1 MSSMHV
7 TRILKQSPPTAPIG
21 KMFVCAVVIAAS
33 CHASAQAQN
42 MAGNRPEEKP
52 QGVGKIP
59 DPPAPVKVKIAA
71 VEGQQLWRVDLMQSP
86 MLPAPEVVR
95 LWSED
100 VLANVRIS
108 AKVLSLVADLDSHEF
123 GQRQNASA
131 RLADPTVTTE
141 EVFAILVRGN
151 LSDEQRERLLTVA
164 REKVLALP
172 RGALG
177 IRMQVSGNPDRPGVE
192 VQMLLPGMPAAS
204 VLKIGDRIESIDGK
218 PVKTSNDLVD
228 IIQSKLPGDSVKLSV
243 ARQERD
249 EREKPKLDGK
259 GGFIEEHVEVEVD
272 LTSATNLDK
281 FEAQFPTSS
290 RSMVL
295 ERRLLALREAEEKF
309 APATAKVPPIPT
321 TAAKPGKK
329 KTFGKQEADMSD
341 KAP

>member
-1 MSSMHV
+1 M
-7 TRILKQSPPTAPIG
+7 KQSAPIG
-21 KMFVCAVVIAAS
+21 KIFVCVVVLTAS
-33 CHASAQAQN
+33 CHAFAQAQN
-42 MAGNRPEEKP
+42 MTGRRPDEKG

-59 DPPAPVKVKIAA
+59 DPQDPVKVKIEAIG
-71 VEGQQLWRVDLMQSP
+71 GQQFWRGDIMQSP

-95 LWSED
+95 LWSEE

-123 GQRQNASA
+123 AQRQTASA
-131 RLADPTVTTE
+131 RLSDPTVTTE

-177 IRMQVSGNPDRPGVE
+177 IRMQVSGNPEKPGVE

-228 IIQSKLPGDSVKLSV
+228 IIQSKVPGDSVKLSV
-243 ARQERD
+243 ARQQRD

-259 GGFIEEHVEVEVD
+259 GGFVEEHVEVQVG

-281 FEAQFPTSS
+281 FEGQFSTSS

-309 APATAKVPPIPT
+309 APATAQVPLIPISD
-321 TAAKPGKK
+321 AKPAKK
-329 KTFGKQEADMSD
+329 KPVGKQEANMSD
-341 KAP
+341 KLP

>member
-1 MSSMHV
+1 MSSMHA
-7 TRILKQSPPTAPIG
+7 TRILKPSSPTALIG
-21 KMFVCAVVIAAS
+21 NIVACVLVIAAS
-33 CHASAQAQN
+33 CHAYAQAQN
-42 MAGNRPEEKP
+42 MTGRRPEEKG

-59 DPPAPVKVKIAA
+59 DPPVPVKVKIEP
-71 VEGQQLWRVDLMQSP
+71 VGGQQLWRGDIMQSQ
-86 MLPAPEVVR
+86 MVPAPEVVR

-123 GQRQNASA
+123 AQRQTASA

-228 IIQSKLPGDSVKLSV
+228 IIQSKVPGDSVKLSV
-243 ARQERD
+243 ARQQRD

-259 GGFIEEHVEVEVD
+259 GGFVEEHVEVEVD
-272 LTSATNLDK
+272 LTSATNLDQ
-281 FEAQFPTSS
+281 FEGQFPTQN

-309 APATAKVPPIPT
+309 APATAKVPSIPATNTNSGKMKPRGKLESET
-321 TAAKPGKK
+321 TDKKP
-329 KTFGKQEADMSD
+329 
-341 KAP
+341 

>member
-123 GQRQNASA
+123 GQRQTASA

-228 IIQSKLPGDSVKLSV
+228 IIQSKVPGDSVKLSV

>member
-1 MSSMHV
+1 M
-7 TRILKQSPPTAPIG
+7 KQSASIG
-21 KMFVCAVVIAAS
+21 KLFVCVVVITVS
-33 CHASAQAQN
+33 FNASAHAQN
-42 MAGNRPEEKP
+42 LTGRRPEEKG

-59 DPPAPVKVKIAA
+59 DPQDPVKVKIEA
-71 VEGQQLWRVDLMQSP
+71 VGGQQLWRGDIMQSP

-95 LWSED
+95 LWSEE
-100 VLANVRIS
+100 VIANVRIS
-108 AKVLSLVADLDSHEF
+108 AKVLRLVADLDSHEF
-123 GQRQNASA
+123 AQRQTASA
-131 RLADPTVTTE
+131 SLSDPTVTTE

-177 IRMQVSGNPDRPGVE
+177 IRMQVSGNPEKPGVE
-192 VQMLLPGMPAAS
+192 VQMLLPDMPAAS

-228 IIQSKLPGDSVKLSV
+228 IIQSKVPGDSVKLSV
-243 ARQERD
+243 ARQQRD

-259 GGFIEEHVEVEVD
+259 GGFVEEHVEVQVG

-281 FEAQFPTSS
+281 FEGQFPTSS

-309 APATAKVPPIPT
+309 APATAKVPPIPASDANSGKLKPRGKLESET
-321 TAAKPGKK
+321 TDKKP
-329 KTFGKQEADMSD
+329 
-341 KAP
+341 

>member
-1 MSSMHV
+1 MPAMHK
-7 TRILKQSPPTAPIG
+7 TRIMKQSASIG
-21 KMFVCAVVIAAS
+21 KLFVCVVVITAS
-33 CHASAQAQN
+33 CHASAHAQN
-42 MAGNRPEEKP
+42 LAGRRPEEKG

-59 DPPAPVKVKIAA
+59 DPQDPVKVKIEA
-71 VEGQQLWRVDLMQSP
+71 VGGQQLWRGDIMQSP

-95 LWSED
+95 LWSEE

-108 AKVLSLVADLDSHEF
+108 AKVLRLVADLDSNEF
-123 GQRQNASA
+123 AQRQTASA
-131 RLADPTVTTE
+131 RLSDPTVTSE

-177 IRMQVSGNPDRPGVE
+177 IRMQVSGNPEKPGVE
-192 VQMLLPGMPAAS
+192 VQMLLPDMPAAS

-228 IIQSKLPGDSVKLSV
+228 IIQSKVPGDSVKLSV
-243 ARQERD
+243 ARQQRD

-259 GGFIEEHVEVEVD
+259 GGFVEEHVEVQVG

-281 FEAQFPTSS
+281 FEGQFPTSS

-309 APATAKVPPIPT
+309 APATAKVPPIPASDPNSGKLKPRGKLESET
-321 TAAKPGKK
+321 TDKKP
-329 KTFGKQEADMSD
+329 
-341 KAP
+341 

>member
-1 MSSMHV
+1 MFAMHK
-7 TRILKQSPPTAPIG
+7 TRIMKQSASIG
-21 KMFVCAVVIAAS
+21 KLFVCVGVITAS
-33 CHASAQAQN
+33 CHASAHAQN
-42 MAGNRPEEKP
+42 LTGRRPEEIG
-52 QGVGKIP
+52 QGIGKIP
-59 DPPAPVKVKIAA
+59 DPQDPVKVKIEA
-71 VEGQQLWRVDLMQSP
+71 VGGQQLWRGDIMQSP

-95 LWSED
+95 LWSEE
-100 VLANVRIS
+100 VIANVRIS
-108 AKVLSLVADLDSHEF
+108 AKVLRLVADLDSHEF
-123 GQRQNASA
+123 AQRQTASA
-131 RLADPTVTTE
+131 SLSDPTVTTE

-177 IRMQVSGNPDRPGVE
+177 IRMQVSGNPEKPGVE
-192 VQMLLPGMPAAS
+192 VQMLLPDMPAAS

-228 IIQSKLPGDSVKLSV
+228 IIQSKVPGDSVKLSV
-243 ARQERD
+243 ARQQRD

-259 GGFIEEHVEVEVD
+259 GGFVEEHVEVQVG

-281 FEAQFPTSS
+281 FEGQFSTSS

-309 APATAKVPPIPT
+309 APATAKVPLIPISD
-321 TAAKPGKK
+321 AKPAKK
-329 KTFGKQEADMSD
+329 KPVGKQEENMSD
-341 KAP
+341 KLP

>member
-1 MSSMHV
+1 M
-7 TRILKQSPPTAPIG
+7 KQSAPIG
-21 KMFVCAVVIAAS
+21 KMFVCVVVLTAS
-33 CHASAQAQN
+33 CHASALAQN
-42 MAGNRPEEKP
+42 LTGRRPDEKG

-59 DPPAPVKVKIAA
+59 DPQDPVKVKIEA
-71 VEGQQLWRVDLMQSP
+71 VGGQQLWRGDIVQIP
-86 MLPAPEVVR
+86 ILPAPEVVR
-95 LWSED
+95 MWSEE

-123 GQRQNASA
+123 AQRQAASA
-131 RLADPTVTTE
+131 RLSDPTVTTE

-177 IRMQVSGNPDRPGVE
+177 IRMQVSGNPEKPGVE
-192 VQMLLPGMPAAS
+192 VLMLLPDMPAAS

-228 IIQSKLPGDSVKLSV
+228 IIQSKVPGDSVKLSV
-243 ARQERD
+243 ARQQRD

-259 GGFIEEHVEVEVD
+259 GGFVEEHVEVQVD

-281 FEAQFPTSS
+281 FEGQFPTSS

-309 APATAKVPPIPT
+309 APATAKVPSIPT
-321 TAAKPGKK
+321 AAAKPVKK
-329 KTFGKQEADMSD
+329 KTVGKQEADMSD

>member
-1 MSSMHV
+1 MHV
-7 TRILKQSPPTAPIG
+7 TRFLNPSSPNASIE
-21 KMFVCAVVIAAS
+21 KLLICVMLIAAS
-33 CHASAQAQN
+33 WQASAQVQN
-42 MAGNRPEEKP
+42 LTGRRPQENGN
-52 QGVGKIP
+52 GVGKNP
-59 DPPAPVKVKIAA
+59 DPPAPVKVKIEA
-71 VEGQQLWRVDLMQSP
+71 VDGQLLWFGDQRQSP
-86 MLPAPEVVR
+86 MLPATEVVR
-95 LWSED
+95 MWSEE

-123 GQRQNASA
+123 AQRQTASA
-131 RLADPTVTTE
+131 RLSDPTVTTE

-164 REKVLALP
+164 REKVLAIP

-177 IRMQVSGNPDRPGVE
+177 IRMQVSGNPEKPGVE
-192 VQMLLPGMPAAS
+192 VQMLLPDMPAAS

-228 IIQSKLPGDSVKLSV
+228 IIQSKVPGDSVKLSV
-243 ARQERD
+243 ARQQRD

-259 GGFIEEHVEVEVD
+259 GGFVEEHLEVQVD

-281 FEAQFPTSS
+281 FEGQFPTSS

-309 APATAKVPPIPT
+309 APATAKVPSIPT
-321 TAAKPGKK
+321 AAAKPVKK
-329 KTFGKQEADMSD
+329 KTVGKQEADMSD

>member
-228 IIQSKLPGDSVKLSV
+228 IIQSKVPGDSVKLSV

>member
-1 MSSMHV
+1 M
-7 TRILKQSPPTAPIG
+7 KQSASIG
-21 KMFVCAVVIAAS
+21 KLFVCVVVITAS
-33 CHASAQAQN
+33 CHASALAQN
-42 MAGNRPEEKP
+42 LTGRRPDEKG

-59 DPPAPVKVKIAA
+59 DPQDPVKVKIEA
-71 VEGQQLWRVDLMQSP
+71 VGGQQLWRGDPIP

-95 LWSED
+95 MWSEE

-123 GQRQNASA
+123 AQRQTASA
-131 RLADPTVTTE
+131 RLSDPTVTTE

-177 IRMQVSGNPDRPGVE
+177 IRMQVSGNPEKPGVE
-192 VQMLLPGMPAAS
+192 VQMLLPDMPAAS

-228 IIQSKLPGDSVKLSV
+228 IIQSKVPGDSVKLSV
-243 ARQERD
+243 ARQQRD

-259 GGFIEEHVEVEVD
+259 GGFVEEHVEVQVD

-281 FEAQFPTSS
+281 FEGQFPTSS

-295 ERRLLALREAEEKF
+295 ERRLLALREAEDKF
-309 APATAKVPPIPT
+309 APATAKVPSIPT
-321 TAAKPGKK
+321 AAAKPVKK
-329 KTFGKQEADMSD
+329 KTVGKQEADMSD

>member
-1 MSSMHV
+1 MFAMHK
-7 TRILKQSPPTAPIG
+7 TRIMKQSASIG
-21 KMFVCAVVIAAS
+21 KLFVCLGVITAS
-33 CHASAQAQN
+33 CHASAHAQN
-42 MAGNRPEEKP
+42 LTGRRPEEKG
-52 QGVGKIP
+52 QGIGKIP
-59 DPPAPVKVKIAA
+59 DPQDPVKVKIEA
-71 VEGQQLWRVDLMQSP
+71 VGGQQLWRGDIMQSP

-95 LWSED
+95 LWSEE
-100 VLANVRIS
+100 VIANVRIS
-108 AKVLSLVADLDSHEF
+108 AKVLRLVADLDSHEF
-123 GQRQNASA
+123 AQRQTASA
-131 RLADPTVTTE
+131 SLSDPTVTTE

-177 IRMQVSGNPDRPGVE
+177 IRMQVSGNPEKPGVE
-192 VQMLLPGMPAAS
+192 VQMLLPDMPAAS

-228 IIQSKLPGDSVKLSV
+228 IIQSKVPGVSVKLSV
-243 ARQERD
+243 ARQQRD

-259 GGFIEEHVEVEVD
+259 GGFVEEHVEVQVD

-281 FEAQFPTSS
+281 FEGQFPTSS

-309 APATAKVPPIPT
+309 APATAKVPSIPT
-321 TAAKPGKK
+321 AATKPVKK
-329 KTFGKQEADMSD
+329 KTVGKQEADMSD

>member
-1 MSSMHV
+1 MHV
-7 TRILKQSPPTAPIG
+7 TRFLNPSSPNASIE
-21 KMFVCAVVIAAS
+21 KLLICVMLIAAS
-33 CHASAQAQN
+33 WQASAQVQN
-42 MAGNRPEEKP
+42 LTGRRPQENGN
-52 QGVGKIP
+52 GVGKNP
-59 DPPAPVKVKIAA
+59 DPPAPVKVKIEA
-71 VEGQQLWRVDLMQSP
+71 VDGQLLWFGDQRQSP

-95 LWSED
+95 LWSEE

-123 GQRQNASA
+123 AQRQTASA
-131 RLADPTVTTE
+131 RLSDPTVTTE

-164 REKVLALP
+164 REKVLAIP

-177 IRMQVSGNPDRPGVE
+177 IRMQVSGNPEKPGVE
-192 VQMLLPGMPAAS
+192 VQMLLPDMPAAS

-243 ARQERD
+243 ARQQRD

-259 GGFIEEHVEVEVD
+259 GGFVEEHLEVQVD

-281 FEAQFPTSS
+281 FEGQFPTSS

-309 APATAKVPPIPT
+309 APATAKVPSIPT
-321 TAAKPGKK
+321 ASAKPVKK
-329 KTFGKQEADMSD
+329 KTVGKQEADMSD

>member
-1 MSSMHV
+1 M
-7 TRILKQSPPTAPIG
+7 KQSAPIG
-21 KMFVCAVVIAAS
+21 KMFVCVVVLTAS
-33 CHASAQAQN
+33 CHAFAQAQN
-42 MAGNRPEEKP
+42 MTGRRPDEKG

-59 DPPAPVKVKIAA
+59 DPQDPVKVKIEAIG
-71 VEGQQLWRVDLMQSP
+71 GQQLWRGDIMQSP
-86 MLPAPEVVR
+86 ILPAPEVVR
-95 LWSED
+95 LWSEE

-123 GQRQNASA
+123 AQRQTATA
-131 RLADPTVTTE
+131 RLSDPTVTTE

-177 IRMQVSGNPDRPGVE
+177 IRMQVSGNPEKPGVE
-192 VQMLLPGMPAAS
+192 VQMLLPDMPAAS

-228 IIQSKLPGDSVKLSV
+228 IIQSKVPGVSVKLSV
-243 ARQERD
+243 ARQQRD

-259 GGFIEEHVEVEVD
+259 GGFVEEHVEVQVD

-281 FEAQFPTSS
+281 FEGQFPTQN
-290 RSMVL
+290 RSMVV

-309 APATAKVPPIPT
+309 APATAKVPSIPT
-321 TAAKPGKK
+321 AAAKPVKK
-329 KTFGKQEADMSD
+329 KTVGKQEADMSD

>member
-228 IIQSKLPGDSVKLSV
+228 IIQSKAPGDSVKLSV

>member
-1 MSSMHV
+1 MSSMHA
-7 TRILKQSPPTAPIG
+7 TRILKPSSPTALIG
-21 KMFVCAVVIAAS
+21 NILACVLVIAAS
-33 CHASAQAQN
+33 CHAYAQPQN
-42 MAGNRPEEKP
+42 MTGRRPEEKG

-59 DPPAPVKVKIAA
+59 DPPVPVKVKIEP
-71 VEGQQLWRVDLMQSP
+71 VGGQQLWRGDIMQSQ
-86 MLPAPEVVR
+86 MVPAPEVVR

-100 VLANVRIS
+100 VLTNVRIS

-123 GQRQNASA
+123 AQRQTASA

-228 IIQSKLPGDSVKLSV
+228 IIQSKVPGDSVKLSV
-243 ARQERD
+243 ARQQRD

-259 GGFIEEHVEVEVD
+259 GGFVEEHVEVQVD

-281 FEAQFPTSS
+281 FEGQFPTSS

-309 APATAKVPPIPT
+309 APATAKVPSIPT
-321 TAAKPGKK
+321 AATKPVKK
-329 KTFGKQEADMSD
+329 KTVGKQEADMSD

>member
-1 MSSMHV
+1 M
-7 TRILKQSPPTAPIG
+7 KQSAPIG
-21 KMFVCAVVIAAS
+21 KIFVCVVVLTAS
-33 CHASAQAQN
+33 CHAFAQAQN
-42 MAGNRPEEKP
+42 MTGRRPDEKG

-59 DPPAPVKVKIAA
+59 DPQDPVKVKIEAIG
-71 VEGQQLWRVDLMQSP
+71 GQQLWRGDIMQSP

-95 LWSED
+95 LWSEE

-123 GQRQNASA
+123 AQRQTASA
-131 RLADPTVTTE
+131 RLSDPTVTTE

-177 IRMQVSGNPDRPGVE
+177 IRMQVSGNPEKPGVE
-192 VQMLLPGMPAAS
+192 VQMLLPDMPAAS

-228 IIQSKLPGDSVKLSV
+228 IIQSKVPGDSVKLSV
-243 ARQERD
+243 ARQQRD

-259 GGFIEEHVEVEVD
+259 GGFVEEHVEVQVD

-281 FEAQFPTSS
+281 FEGQFPTSS

-309 APATAKVPPIPT
+309 APATAKVPLIPISD
-321 TAAKPGKK
+321 AKPAKK
-329 KTFGKQEADMSD
+329 KPVGKQEANMSD
-341 KAP
+341 KLP

>member
-1 MSSMHV
+1 M
-7 TRILKQSPPTAPIG
+7 KQSPSIG
-21 KMFVCAVVIAAS
+21 KLFVCVVVITAS
-33 CHASAQAQN
+33 CHASALAQN
-42 MAGNRPEEKP
+42 LTGRRPEEKR

-59 DPPAPVKVKIAA
+59 DPQDPVKVKIEA
-71 VEGQQLWRVDLMQSP
+71 VGGQQLWRGDIVQIP
-86 MLPAPEVVR
+86 ILPAPEVVR
-95 LWSED
+95 MWSEE

-123 GQRQNASA
+123 AQRQAASA
-131 RLADPTVTTE
+131 RLSDPTVTTE

-177 IRMQVSGNPDRPGVE
+177 IRMQVSGNPEKPGVE
-192 VQMLLPGMPAAS
+192 VLMLLPDMPAAS

-228 IIQSKLPGDSVKLSV
+228 IIQSKVPGDSVKMSV
-243 ARQERD
+243 ARQQRD

-259 GGFIEEHVEVEVD
+259 GGFVEEHVEVQVD

-281 FEAQFPTSS
+281 FEGQFPTSS

-309 APATAKVPPIPT
+309 APATAKVPSIPT
-321 TAAKPGKK
+321 AAAKPVKK
-329 KTFGKQEADMSD
+329 KTVGKQEADMSD

>member
-1 MSSMHV
+1 MSSMHA
-7 TRILKQSPPTAPIG
+7 TRILKPSSPTALIG
-21 KMFVCAVVIAAS
+21 NIVACVLVIAAS
-33 CHASAQAQN
+33 CHAYAQPQN
-42 MAGNRPEEKP
+42 MTGRRPEEKG

-59 DPPAPVKVKIAA
+59 DPPVPVKVKIEP
-71 VEGQQLWRVDLMQSP
+71 VGGQQLWRGDIMQSQ
-86 MLPAPEVVR
+86 MVPAPEVVR

-100 VLANVRIS
+100 VLTNVRIS

-123 GQRQNASA
+123 AQRQTASA

-218 PVKTSNDLVD
+218 PVKTSSDLVD
-228 IIQSKLPGDSVKLSV
+228 IIQSKVPGDTVKLSV
-243 ARQERD
+243 ARQQRD

-259 GGFIEEHVEVEVD
+259 GGFVEEHVEVEVD
-272 LTSATNLDK
+272 LTSATNLDR
-281 FEAQFPTSS
+281 FEGQFPTQN

-309 APATAKVPPIPT
+309 APATAKVPPIPA
-321 TAAKPGKK
+321 TAAKPVKK
-329 KTFGKQEADMSD
+329 MTVGKQEADMSD

>member
-1 MSSMHV
+1 MHV

-21 KMFVCAVVIAAS
+21 KMFVCVVVLTAS
-33 CHASAQAQN
+33 CHAFAQAQN
-42 MAGNRPEEKP
+42 MTGTRPEEKR

-59 DPPAPVKVKIAA
+59 DPPAPVKVKIEA
-71 VEGQQLWRVDLMQSP
+71 VGGQQLLRGDIMQSP

-95 LWSED
+95 LWSEE

-123 GQRQNASA
+123 AQRQTASA
-131 RLADPTVTTE
+131 RLSDPTVTTE

-164 REKVLALP
+164 REKVLAIP

-177 IRMQVSGNPDRPGVE
+177 IRMQVNGNPEKPGVE
-192 VQMLLPGMPAAS
+192 VQMLLPDMPAAS

-243 ARQERD
+243 ARQQRD

-259 GGFIEEHVEVEVD
+259 GGFVEEHVEVQVD

-281 FEAQFPTSS
+281 FEGQFPTSS

-309 APATAKVPPIPT
+309 APATAKVPPIST
-321 TAAKPGKK
+321 TAAKPVKK
-329 KTFGKQEADMSD
+329 KTVGKQEADMSD

>member
-1 MSSMHV
+1 M
-7 TRILKQSPPTAPIG
+7 KQSAPIG
-21 KMFVCAVVIAAS
+21 KMFVCVVVLTAS
-33 CHASAQAQN
+33 CNASALAQN
-42 MAGNRPEEKP
+42 LTGRRPDEKG

-59 DPPAPVKVKIAA
+59 DPQDPVKVKIEA
-71 VEGQQLWRVDLMQSP
+71 VGGQQLWRGDIVQIP
-86 MLPAPEVVR
+86 ILPAPEVVR
-95 LWSED
+95 MWSEE

-123 GQRQNASA
+123 AQRQAASA
-131 RLADPTVTTE
+131 RLSDPTVTTE

-164 REKVLALP
+164 REKVLAIP

-177 IRMQVSGNPDRPGVE
+177 IRMQVSGNPEKPGVE
-192 VQMLLPGMPAAS
+192 VQMLLPDMPAAS

-243 ARQERD
+243 ARQQRD

-259 GGFIEEHVEVEVD
+259 GGFVEEHLEVQVD

-281 FEAQFPTSS
+281 FEGQFPTSS

-309 APATAKVPPIPT
+309 APATAKVPSIPT
-321 TAAKPGKK
+321 ASAKPVKK
-329 KTFGKQEADMSD
+329 KTVGKQEADMSD

>member
-1 MSSMHV
+1 M
-7 TRILKQSPPTAPIG
+7 KQSAPIG
-21 KMFVCAVVIAAS
+21 KIFVCVVVLTAS
-33 CHASAQAQN
+33 CHAFAQAQN
-42 MAGNRPEEKP
+42 MTGRRPDEKG

-59 DPPAPVKVKIAA
+59 DPQDPVKVKIEAIG
-71 VEGQQLWRVDLMQSP
+71 GQQLWRGDIMQSP

-95 LWSED
+95 LWSEE

-123 GQRQNASA
+123 AQRQTASA
-131 RLADPTVTTE
+131 RLSDPTVTTE

-177 IRMQVSGNPDRPGVE
+177 IRMQVSGNPEKPGVE
-192 VQMLLPGMPAAS
+192 VQMLLPDMPAAS

-228 IIQSKLPGDSVKLSV
+228 IIQSKVPGDSVKLSV
-243 ARQERD
+243 ARQQRD

-259 GGFIEEHVEVEVD
+259 GGFVEEHVEVQVG

-281 FEAQFPTSS
+281 FEGQFSTSS

-309 APATAKVPPIPT
+309 APATAKVPLIPISD
-321 TAAKPGKK
+321 AKPAKK
-329 KTFGKQEADMSD
+329 KPVGKQEENMSD
-341 KAP
+341 KLP

>member
-1 MSSMHV
+1 M
-7 TRILKQSPPTAPIG
+7 KQSAPIG
-21 KMFVCAVVIAAS
+21 KMFVCVVVLTAS
-33 CHASAQAQN
+33 CHAFAQAQN
-42 MAGNRPEEKP
+42 MTGRRPDEKG

-59 DPPAPVKVKIAA
+59 DPQDPVKVKIEA
-71 VEGQQLWRVDLMQSP
+71 VGGQQLWRGDIVQIP
-86 MLPAPEVVR
+86 ILPAPEVVR
-95 LWSED
+95 MWSEE

-123 GQRQNASA
+123 AQRQAASA
-131 RLADPTVTTE
+131 RLSDPTVTTE

-177 IRMQVSGNPDRPGVE
+177 IRMQVSGNPEKPGVE
-192 VQMLLPGMPAAS
+192 VLMLLPDMPAAS

-228 IIQSKLPGDSVKLSV
+228 IIQSKVPGDSVKMSV
-243 ARQERD
+243 ARQQRD

-259 GGFIEEHVEVEVD
+259 GGFVEEHLEVQVD

-281 FEAQFPTSS
+281 FEGQFPTSL

-309 APATAKVPPIPT
+309 APATAKVPSIPT
-321 TAAKPGKK
+321 ASAKPVKK
-329 KTFGKQEADMSD
+329 KTVGKQEADMSD

>member
-21 KMFVCAVVIAAS
+21 KMFVCAVVITAS

>member
-7 TRILKQSPPTAPIG
+7 TRILKQSSPTAPIG

-33 CHASAQAQN
+33 CHPSAQAQN

-71 VEGQQLWRVDLMQSP
+71 VEGQQLWRGDLMQSP

-228 IIQSKLPGDSVKLSV
+228 IIQSKAPGDSVKLSV

>member
-1 MSSMHV
+1 M
-7 TRILKQSPPTAPIG
+7 KQSAPIG
-21 KMFVCAVVIAAS
+21 KIFVCVVVLTAS
-33 CHASAQAQN
+33 CHAFAQAQN
-42 MAGNRPEEKP
+42 MTGRRPDEKG

-59 DPPAPVKVKIAA
+59 DPQDPVKVKIEAIG
-71 VEGQQLWRVDLMQSP
+71 GQQLWRGDIMQSP

-95 LWSED
+95 LWSEE

-123 GQRQNASA
+123 AQRQTASA
-131 RLADPTVTTE
+131 RLSDPTVTTE

-177 IRMQVSGNPDRPGVE
+177 IRMQVSGNPEKPGVE
-192 VQMLLPGMPAAS
+192 VQMLLPDMPAAS

-228 IIQSKLPGDSVKLSV
+228 IIQSKVPGDSVKLSV
-243 ARQERD
+243 ARQQRD

-259 GGFIEEHVEVEVD
+259 GGFVEEHVEVQVD

-281 FEAQFPTSS
+281 FEGQFPTSS
-290 RSMVL
+290 RSTVL

-309 APATAKVPPIPT
+309 APATAKVPSIPT
-321 TAAKPGKK
+321 AATKPVNK

>member
-1 MSSMHV
+1 M
-7 TRILKQSPPTAPIG
+7 KQSAPIG
-21 KMFVCAVVIAAS
+21 KIFVCVVVLTAS
-33 CHASAQAQN
+33 CHAFAQAQN
-42 MAGNRPEEKP
+42 MTGRRPDEKG

-59 DPPAPVKVKIAA
+59 DPQDPVKVKIEAIG
-71 VEGQQLWRVDLMQSP
+71 GQQLWRGDIMQSP

-95 LWSED
+95 LWSEE

-123 GQRQNASA
+123 AQRQTASA
-131 RLADPTVTTE
+131 RLSDPTVTTE

-177 IRMQVSGNPDRPGVE
+177 IRMQVSGNPEKPGVE
-192 VQMLLPGMPAAS
+192 VQMLLPDMPAAS

-228 IIQSKLPGDSVKLSV
+228 IIQSKVPGVSVKLSV
-243 ARQERD
+243 ARQQRD

-259 GGFIEEHVEVEVD
+259 GGFVEEHVEVQVD

-281 FEAQFPTSS
+281 FEGQFPTSS
-290 RSMVL
+290 RSTVL

-309 APATAKVPPIPT
+309 APATAKVPSIPT
-321 TAAKPGKK
+321 AAAKPVKK
-329 KTFGKQEADMSD
+329 NTVGKQEADMSD

>member
-1 MSSMHV
+1 MSSMHA
-7 TRILKQSPPTAPIG
+7 TRILKPSSPTVLIG
-21 KMFVCAVVIAAS
+21 KLFACVVAIAAS
-33 CHASAQAQN
+33 CHAYAQAQN
-42 MAGNRPEEKP
+42 MTGRRPEEKG

-59 DPPAPVKVKIAA
+59 DPPVPVKVKIEP
-71 VEGQQLWRVDLMQSP
+71 VGGQQLWRGDMMQSP
-86 MLPAPEVVR
+86 MVPAPEVVR

-123 GQRQNASA
+123 SQRQTASA

-228 IIQSKLPGDSVKLSV
+228 IIQSKVPGDSVKLSV
-243 ARQERD
+243 ARQQRD

-259 GGFIEEHVEVEVD
+259 GGFVEEHVEVEVD
-272 LTSATNLDK
+272 LTSATNLDQ
-281 FEAQFPTSS
+281 FEGQFPTQN

-309 APATAKVPPIPT
+309 APATAKVPSIPT
-321 TAAKPGKK
+321 AAAKPVKK
-329 KTFGKQEADMSD
+329 KTVGKQEANMSD

>member
-1 MSSMHV
+1 
-7 TRILKQSPPTAPIG
+7 
-21 KMFVCAVVIAAS
+21 
-33 CHASAQAQN
+33 

-177 IRMQVSGNPDRPGVE
+177 IRMSVSGNPDRPGVE

>member
-177 IRMQVSGNPDRPGVE
+177 IRMSVSGNPDRPGVE

>member
-1 MSSMHV
+1 M
-7 TRILKQSPPTAPIG
+7 KQSPSIG
-21 KMFVCAVVIAAS
+21 KFFVCVVVITAS
-33 CHASAQAQN
+33 CHASALAQN
-42 MAGNRPEEKP
+42 LTGRRPDEKG

-59 DPPAPVKVKIAA
+59 DPSAPVKVKIEA
-71 VEGQQLWRVDLMQSP
+71 VGGQQLWRGDIMQSP

-95 LWSED
+95 LWSEE

-123 GQRQNASA
+123 AQRQTASA
-131 RLADPTVTTE
+131 RLSDPTVTTE

-164 REKVLALP
+164 REKVLAIP

-177 IRMQVSGNPDRPGVE
+177 IRMQVSGNPEKPGVE
-192 VQMLLPGMPAAS
+192 VQMLLPDMPAAS

-228 IIQSKLPGDSVKLSV
+228 IIQSKVPGDSVKLSV
-243 ARQERD
+243 ARQQRD

-259 GGFIEEHVEVEVD
+259 GGFVEEHVEVQVD

-281 FEAQFPTSS
+281 FEGQFPTS

-309 APATAKVPPIPT
+309 APATAKVPSIPT
-321 TAAKPGKK
+321 AAAKPVKK
-329 KTFGKQEADMSD
+329 KTVGKQEADMSD
-341 KAP
+341 TAP

>member
-1 MSSMHV
+1 M
-7 TRILKQSPPTAPIG
+7 KQSAPIG
-21 KMFVCAVVIAAS
+21 KMFVCVVVLTAS
-33 CHASAQAQN
+33 CHASALAQN
-42 MAGNRPEEKP
+42 LTGRRPDEKG

-59 DPPAPVKVKIAA
+59 DPQDPVKVKIEA
-71 VEGQQLWRVDLMQSP
+71 VGGQQLWRGDIVQIP
-86 MLPAPEVVR
+86 ILPAPEVVR
-95 LWSED
+95 MWSEE

-123 GQRQNASA
+123 AQRQAASA
-131 RLADPTVTTE
+131 RLSDPTVTTE

-177 IRMQVSGNPDRPGVE
+177 IRMQVSGNPEKPGVE
-192 VQMLLPGMPAAS
+192 VLMLLPDMPAAS

-228 IIQSKLPGDSVKLSV
+228 IIQSKVPGDSVKMSV
-243 ARQERD
+243 ARQQRD

-259 GGFIEEHVEVEVD
+259 GGFVEEHVEVQVD

-281 FEAQFPTSS
+281 FEGQFPTSS

-309 APATAKVPPIPT
+309 APATAKVPSIPT
-321 TAAKPGKK
+321 AAAKPVKK
-329 KTFGKQEADMSD
+329 KTVGKQEADMSD

>member
-1 MSSMHV
+1 M
-7 TRILKQSPPTAPIG
+7 KQSAPIG
-21 KMFVCAVVIAAS
+21 KMFVCVVVLTAS
-33 CHASAQAQN
+33 CHASALAQN
-42 MAGNRPEEKP
+42 LTGRRPDEKG

-59 DPPAPVKVKIAA
+59 DPQDPVKVKIEA
-71 VEGQQLWRVDLMQSP
+71 VGGQQLWRGDIVQIP
-86 MLPAPEVVR
+86 ILPAPEVVR
-95 LWSED
+95 MWSEE

-123 GQRQNASA
+123 AQRQAASA
-131 RLADPTVTTE
+131 RLSDPTVTTE

-177 IRMQVSGNPDRPGVE
+177 IRMQVSGNPEKPGVE
-192 VQMLLPGMPAAS
+192 VQMLLPDMPAAS

-228 IIQSKLPGDSVKLSV
+228 IIQSKVPGDSVKLSV
-243 ARQERD
+243 ARQQRD

-259 GGFIEEHVEVEVD
+259 GGFVEEHVEVQVD

-281 FEAQFPTSS
+281 FEGQFPTSS

-309 APATAKVPPIPT
+309 APATAKVPSIPT
-321 TAAKPGKK
+321 AAAKPVKK
-329 KTFGKQEADMSD
+329 KTVGKQEADMSD

>member
-1 MSSMHV
+1 M
-7 TRILKQSPPTAPIG
+7 KQSAPIG
-21 KMFVCAVVIAAS
+21 KMFVCVVVLTAS
-33 CHASAQAQN
+33 CHASALAQN
-42 MAGNRPEEKP
+42 LTGRRPDEKG
-52 QGVGKIP
+52 QGIGKIP
-59 DPPAPVKVKIAA
+59 DPQDPVKVKIEAIG
-71 VEGQQLWRVDLMQSP
+71 GQQLWRGDIMQSP
-86 MLPAPEVVR
+86 ILPAPEVVR
-95 LWSED
+95 MWSEE

-123 GQRQNASA
+123 AQRQAASA
-131 RLADPTVTTE
+131 RLSDPTVTTE

-177 IRMQVSGNPDRPGVE
+177 IRMQVSGNPEKPGVE
-192 VQMLLPGMPAAS
+192 VLMLLPDMPAAS

-228 IIQSKLPGDSVKLSV
+228 IIQSKVPGDSVKMSV
-243 ARQERD
+243 ARQQRD

-259 GGFIEEHVEVEVD
+259 GGFVEEHVEVQVD

-281 FEAQFPTSS
+281 FEGQFPTSS

-309 APATAKVPPIPT
+309 APATAKVPSIPT
-321 TAAKPGKK
+321 AAAKPVKK
-329 KTFGKQEADMSD
+329 KTVGKQEADMSD

>member
-1 MSSMHV
+1 M
-7 TRILKQSPPTAPIG
+7 KQSAPIG
-21 KMFVCAVVIAAS
+21 KMFVCAVALTAS
-33 CHASAQAQN
+33 CHAFAQAQI
-42 MAGNRPEEKP
+42 MTGTRPEEKR

-59 DPPAPVKVKIAA
+59 DPPAPVKVKIEA
-71 VEGQQLWRVDLMQSP
+71 VGGQQLWRGDIMQSP

-95 LWSED
+95 LWSEE
-100 VLANVRIS
+100 VLSNVRIS
-108 AKVLSLVADLDSHEF
+108 ARVLSLVADLDSHEF
-123 GQRQNASA
+123 AQRQTASA
-131 RLADPTVTTE
+131 RLSDPTVTTE

-177 IRMQVSGNPDRPGVE
+177 IRMQVSGNPEKPGVE
-192 VQMLLPGMPAAS
+192 VQMLLPDMPAAS

-228 IIQSKLPGDSVKLSV
+228 IIQSKVPGDSVKLSV
-243 ARQERD
+243 ARQQRD

-259 GGFIEEHVEVEVD
+259 GGFVEEHVEVQVG

-281 FEAQFPTSS
+281 FEGQFPTSS

-309 APATAKVPPIPT
+309 APATAKVPSIPT
-321 TAAKPGKK
+321 AAAKPAKK
-329 KTFGKQEADMSD
+329 KTVGKQEADMSD